1 MIFGI
6 LSTTS
11 MDNID
16 DDDDDDGGDNKN
28 DLETKL
34 NNFNKEGKWN
44 IILLIFS

>member
-16 DDDDDDGGDNKN
+16 DDDDGDNKN
-28 DLETKL
+28 DIETKL

>member
-11 MDNID
+11 MDNI